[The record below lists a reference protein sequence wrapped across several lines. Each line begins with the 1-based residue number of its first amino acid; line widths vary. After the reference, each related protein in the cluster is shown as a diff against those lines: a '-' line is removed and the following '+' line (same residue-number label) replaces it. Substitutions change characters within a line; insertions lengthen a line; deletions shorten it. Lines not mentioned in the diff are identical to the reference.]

1 MNFKRRYNSP
11 QDSIAFKPFIFP
23 RHILSMKYFVNLIIV
38 ILIEL
43 TKICHTMIKRLVH
56 KLEDLDDAITS

>member
-11 QDSIAFKPFIFP
+11 EDSITFKPFIFP

-43 TKICHTMIKRLVH
+43 TKICKRLVH